1 MRIWDMPMFYINAE
15 RNNLMNEST
24 INKTISVYDDP
35 GEMISTKFHDN
46 GLIFWETETFWAI
59 P

>member
-1 MRIWDMPMFYINAE
+1 MFYINAE
-15 RNNLMNEST
+15 RNNLMHEST
-24 INKTISVYDDP
+24 ITKTISVYDDP
-35 GEMISTKFHDN
+35 GEMISTKFRDN